1 MLRSY
6 RASGGHCAEIEN
18 SFGQS
23 EQLIWGLHRQ
33 RRYFDLILFTTC
45 WKYKWHRLPG
55 STATLHITT
64 AIECCYLVC
73 YDELMA
79 VIIIGAYLVHD
90 LRTWKFLNQHIFF
103 FTSHRSQKACCT
115 TNRNNRKYKD
125 STGYFLWM
133 WAHLHFSEFFF
144 VMETGGENERGIET
158 WKVLKMLL

>member
-73 YDELMA
+73 YIELMA

-103 FTSHRSQKACCT
+103 LHL
-115 TNRNNRKYKD
+115 
-125 STGYFLWM
+125 TGHKKHAAQQTEITENTKIPLDIFCECEPIFIFQSFSLW
-133 WAHLHFSEFFF
+133 WRLE
-144 VMETGGENERGIET
+144 E
-158 WKVLKMLL
+158 KMREA